1 MSRRILIPLCILGLL
16 IVTPGV
22 GDTSKTSISA
32 ADILEQQGD
41 ELFAYALDEGM
52 ITADIEDLVRARSG
66 IENVAGNDRVISQG
80 YAIREALRKYGE
92 AVYADPPKIFGI
104 TRKLIMRLDQ
114 IISYLNSADIDP
126 ILNTTWSAYREDT
139 GNETAG

>member
-1 MSRRILIPLCILGLL
+1 MSRRILIPLLL
-16 IVTPGV
+16 CLLVIMPVPGENN
-22 GDTSKTSISA
+22 GTGISDA
-32 ADILEQQGD
+32 ALLELQGD

-66 IENVAGNDRVISQG
+66 SGNTAGDERVISQG
-80 YAIREALRKYGE
+80 FAIREALRKYGE
-92 AVYADPPKIFGI
+92 AVYADPPRIIGI
-104 TRKLIMRLDQ
+104 TRKLIIRLDQ

-126 ILNTTWSAYREDT
+126 ILNTTWSAYRDDP